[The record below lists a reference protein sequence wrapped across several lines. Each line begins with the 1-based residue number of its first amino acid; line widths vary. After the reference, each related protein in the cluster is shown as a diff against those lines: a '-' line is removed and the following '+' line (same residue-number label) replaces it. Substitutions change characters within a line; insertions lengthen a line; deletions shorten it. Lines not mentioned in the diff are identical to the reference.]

1 MLNEERIRLMTKLA
15 LYEERNGKALSSN
28 KYFRNDYISIN
39 MINTILTISFAYIL
53 GLVLW
58 IVYKVDYFM
67 KEITNIDLI
76 TLGKQVLIIYVIILI
91 IFSFIS
97 YVIYSFRFRS
107 MKMEN
112 QAYAEN
118 LKELYLIYKRE
129 EKYKNENKL
138 GGDDSDDED
147 FGF

>member
-58 IVYKVDYFM
+58 VVYKVDYFM

-97 YVIYSFRFRS
+97 YVVYSFRFRS

-112 QAYAEN
+112 RAYADD